1 MFLRKIAAVS
11 TLAIA
16 ATVLTVGP
24 AGADPHTPAAV
35 NFTATTTPSNT
46 VISVDSGSLSTDG
59 GIFAIK
65 AGDGTV
71 LAGTP
76 LEFRVD
82 DFVFP
87 IAAEINGLTATLTP
101 ASISSTPFTGRLP
114 CPSRTRPDGP
124 PPTTARSRPSP
135 G

>member
-35 NFTATTTPSNT
+35 NYTATTSPSNT
-46 VISVDSGSLSTDG
+46 VISIDSGSLSTEG

-65 AGDGTV
+65 AEDGTV

-76 LEFRVD
+76 LQFRVD
-82 DFVFP
+82 DFLFP
-87 IAAEINGLTATLTP
+87 IAAEINDKTATLTP
-101 ASISSTPFTGRLP
+101 RFDLEHAVYQPVALPFEDQANWKT
-114 CPSRTRPDGP
+114 
-124 PPTTARSRPSP
+124 PTTARWRPSP